1 MRTPQ
6 NLPLP
11 AWLEPSA
18 RALRIW
24 RARRRA
30 SPVWTLLVAAILALV
45 LFPIAA
51 ILWLAL
57 GSSGDLWAHL
67 AGTTLPAAVSRTLV
81 LLLGVGALTLVIGT
95 LTAWL
100 VTVFQFPGRDAVAWL
115 LIVPLAMPTYIIAY
129 CYADLLDYAGPLQGM
144 VRDMLGVHS
153 RRDYLFPEIRSLGG
167 LVLVL
172 SAVLYPYVYLSARAS
187 FLQQSVGTLEVAR
200 TLGRSL
206 TATFFTVALP
216 LARPALAA
224 GVALALLESLHDIG
238 ASEHLGVR
246 TLTVTAYATW
256 LQRSS
261 LAGAAQIASVMLLF
275 VVALL
280 VIEYMTRGRGGFSD
294 PAGRQRPVPETE
306 LTGGK
311 AAAAL
316 LVCLLPFVVGF
327 AVPAA
332 VLVGSS
338 LRNLA
343 EGLDSGFWK
352 AAAVSVLVAGLVGV
366 LTLVLSLGLAYA
378 RRVAANGF
386 TRPAV
391 RLASIGYA
399 VPGTV
404 LAIGVLIPL
413 AALDNRLDALMRGSF
428 GVSTGLLLSG
438 SAFAVVLALTI
449 RFMAVAFGVTDAG
462 LSRISSSL
470 DAAARTLGES
480 AFRALRRVHLPLL
493 RPAMGAALLIVFV
506 DAMKEL
512 PATLLLRP
520 FDFETLAIRVYEHAS
535 LERFEEA
542 GLAALA
548 IVLVG
553 LVPLIVLNRTLSGD
567 ASRT

>member
-1 MRTPQ
+1 
-6 NLPLP
+6 
-11 AWLEPSA
+11 
-18 RALRIW
+18 
-24 RARRRA
+24 
-30 SPVWTLLVAAILALV
+30 
-45 LFPIAA
+45 
-51 ILWLAL
+51 
-57 GSSGDLWAHL
+57 
-67 AGTTLPAAVSRTLV
+67 
-81 LLLGVGALTLVIGT
+81 
-95 LTAWL
+95 
-100 VTVFQFPGRDAVAWL
+100 
-115 LIVPLAMPTYIIAY
+115 
-129 CYADLLDYAGPLQGM
+129 
-144 VRDMLGVHS
+144 
-153 RRDYLFPEIRSLGG
+153 
-167 LVLVL
+167 
-172 SAVLYPYVYLSARAS
+172 
-187 FLQQSVGTLEVAR
+187 
-200 TLGRSL
+200 
-206 TATFFTVALP
+206 
-216 LARPALAA
+216 
-224 GVALALLESLHDIG
+224 
-238 ASEHLGVR
+238 
-246 TLTVTAYATW
+246 
-256 LQRSS
+256 
-261 LAGAAQIASVMLLF
+261 
-275 VVALL
+275 
-280 VIEYMTRGRGGFSD
+280 
-294 PAGRQRPVPETE
+294 
-306 LTGGK
+306 
-311 AAAAL
+311 
-316 LVCLLPFVVGF
+316 VVGF

-512 PATLLLRP
+512 PATLLIRP
-520 FDFETLAIRVYEHAS
+520 ANFETLAIHVYSLVH

-542 GLAALA
+542 AAGALV
-548 IVLVG
+548 IVAVG
-553 LVPLIVLNRTLSGD
+553 LIPVLLLHSVVASGRSG
-567 ASRT
+567 ASG